1 MQISHNYINTY
12 IPSIG
17 SDGKESA
24 CNTGDVGLI
33 PGLGRSPGEGTDN
46 PLQYS
51 RLENSM
57 DRGAWQATVH
67 SVAQSQAWLKRL
79 STQHTPPSGTSL
91 PSSQPTFLGHRRAPG
106 WAACAIQQFPPCC
119 CFTHDRVCKSMLLS
133 QLVLP
138 CKQLHPH
145 HISRFHTYM
154 LIFNTCVFFL
164 SYFTLCNGPYFHPPQ
179 YNWLKFIYFYGWV
192 IFQRKEILT

>member
-119 CFTHDRVCKSMLLS
+119 CFAHDRVCKSMLLS

-138 CKQLHPH
+138 CPSPAVPSPFSMFACPFLPCKLVYQ
-145 HISRFHTYM
+145 YY
-154 LIFNTCVFFL
+154 FFL
-164 SYFTLCNGPYFHPPQ
+164 DSIYMCYYTMFFSFWLYF
-179 YNWLKFIYFYGWV
+179 V
-192 IFQRKEILT
+192 